1 MLRRSIC
8 LRRAG
13 AGVIIL
19 VAITAYLAGIAVAL
33 AVLGGSDGPGD
44 VLAAGTCESVGLISV
59 GDTGLCTHGPDPA
72 PPGEDPATI
81 SPAEFGP
88 AADFS
93 SAVCTGT
100 GTDGRR
106 VQVIYAR
113 RFDAP
118 NRLNEYLSSFRTWSA
133 QASQIYTDSAAQT
146 GGERYLRF
154 VHDSGCVID
163 VDSVTLSAAGASDF
177 NTMVGELTAKGYSSS
192 NRKYLVFLD
201 VNNDDICGLGTVY
214 PDDSAGTGN
223 TNNVVRGYA
232 LIYNGCWSNT
242 RTIVHELGHNFG
254 AVQASAPNAT
264 SWSHCTDEWDIM
276 CYEDG
281 SGERMV
287 VTCPDTTY
295 QGLLDCNH
303 NDYFHT
309 NPPAGN
315 YLASHWNVARSGW
328 LGISGAPP
336 PSTVPANN
344 LISRATVVGELPY
357 LNETN
362 TLWATTS
369 PFDPITEGER
379 CWGDFSKTVWYKF
392 TAPATGDYSFDT
404 IDSSYDTVIGT
415 FSGTPSNLTRLKCN
429 DDIVR
434 GTLDSRVVLT
444 NLAAGATVYV
454 MVGAYPR
461 PFEDS
466 PPAPGGYL
474 RFQVE
479 RLPKIVLSPTT
490 GAYASEIQFDL
501 SAFPANAN
509 VALTFDGAALALDG
523 APVTVRT
530 DGDGTAHGSFRIP
543 SAAKGKHTIGAES
556 GDEVV
561 TARVNVIPRLRVSPS
576 GGGAGATVRISL
588 TGYAAGETVRVRMRH
603 LNGSYISVP
612 VTLSNGSRTT
622 TPTVSSRGSGSF
634 TLTVPS
640 YIATGAN
647 AIRAD
652 GTTTDSRG
660 RVDFTVPGCSLP
672 VTGYAG
678 GTVTISCVSFRP
690 GEMVDVYLR
699 STSTAVLASFT
710 AGSDGAGNVAFKLPA
725 APGGSLAAIG
735 KGRSS
740 AWTASDTLTV
750 VPYLRLTPSSGP
762 AGTSISAK
770 LYGLRPGETVCVSW
784 AGATVTCN
792 LRADSA
798 GSSAGFTI
806 AIPVDAT
813 VGEHE
818 VTATGNQGSSAS
830 RTFTVTSG
838 GTGQPEPTSTPT
850 VQPTAT
856 VEPTITEE
864 LPATPLPTNTPTP
877 EPTSSA
883 LPAETPTASA
893 TATPSGTPEE
903 T

>member
-1 MLRRSIC
+1 MLRRSLC
-8 LRRAG
+8 LRRAV
-13 AGVIIL
+13 AGGIIL
-19 VAITAYLAGIAVAL
+19 VAVVAWLAGVAVAL
-33 AVLGGSDGPGD
+33 AVLGGSNGPGN
-44 VLAAGTCESVGLISV
+44 VLAASGSCEAVGLISV

-72 PPGEDPATI
+72 PPGEDPATV
-81 SPAEFGP
+81 SPAAFGA

-93 SAVCTGT
+93 QAVCTGN
-100 GTDGRR
+100 GSDGRR

-118 NRLNEYLSSFRTWSA
+118 NRFDEYRSSFRLWSA

-146 GGERYLRF
+146 GGQRYLRF
-154 VHDSGCVID
+154 VHDRSCVID

-192 NRKYLVFLD
+192 SRKYLVFLD

-214 PDDSAGTGN
+214 PDDSPGGGN
-223 TNNVVRGYA
+223 TNNIVRGYS

-281 SGERMV
+281 SGEPMMI
-287 VTCPDTTY
+287 TCPDATY

-315 YLASHWNVARSGW
+315 YLASHWNIARSGW

-344 LISRATVVGELPY
+344 LISRAIVVGELPY
-357 LNETN
+357 LHETN

-379 CWGDFSKTVWYKF
+379 CWGDFSKTVWYRF

-404 IDSSYDTVIGT
+404 IDSSYDTVVGT
-415 FSGTPSNLTRLKCN
+415 FSGTPENLTRLKCN
-429 DDIVR
+429 DDIQR
-434 GTLDSRVVLT
+434 GTLDSRVVLA
-444 NLAAGATVYV
+444 NLAQGSTVYI

-474 RFQVE
+474 RFQVK
-479 RLPKIVLSPTT
+479 RLPKIVLSPTS
-490 GAYASEIQFDL
+490 GVYASEIQFDL
-501 SAFPANAN
+501 SAFSPNAT
-509 VALTFDGAALALDG
+509 VALTFDGAPLALDG
-523 APVTVRT
+523 APVTVQT
-530 DGDGTAHGSFRIP
+530 DGNGTAHGSFRIP

-556 GDEVV
+556 GEEVA
-561 TARVNVIPRLRVSPS
+561 TARVNVKPRVRVTPT
-576 GGGAGATVRISL
+576 GGGTGATVRVSL
-588 TGYAAGETVRVRMRH
+588 TGYAAGEPVRVRIRH
-603 LNGSYISVP
+603 LNGSYLSVR
-612 VTLSNGSRTT
+612 VTLSNGSTTT
-622 TPTVSSRGSGSF
+622 TPTVSSKGSASF
-634 TLTVPS
+634 TFTVPS
-640 YIATGAN
+640 WAATGPN

-660 RVDFTVPGCSLP
+660 RVDFTVPGCTLP
-672 VTGYAG
+672 ITGYAG

-690 GEMVDVYLR
+690 GETVDIYLR
-699 STSTAVLASFT
+699 NTSTSVQASFT
-710 AGSDGAGNVAFKLPA
+710 AGSDGAGSVSFKLPA
-725 APGGSLAAIG
+725 VPGGSLAAIG

-740 AWTASDTLTV
+740 GWTASDDLTV

-770 LYGLRPGETVCVSW
+770 LYGLIPGETVCVDW
-784 AGATVTCN
+784 AATTVTCN
-792 LRADSA
+792 LRADSV
-798 GSSAGFTI
+798 GSTAGF
-806 AIPVDAT
+806 AIPVPVDAT
-813 VGEHE
+813 AGQYY
-818 VTATGNQGSSAS
+818 VTAEGNLGSVIG
-830 RTFTVTSG
+830 RFFTVTSG
-838 GTGQPEPTSTPT
+838 GAVQPDPTSTPT
-850 VQPTAT
+850 VEPTAQPT
-856 VEPTITEE
+856 EEIPPTAAPTE
-864 LPATPLPTNTPTP
+864 TPTP
-877 EPTSSA
+877 EPTST
-883 LPAETPTASA
+883 LPPTETPVPTETPTA
-893 TATPSGTPEE
+893 TPTES
-903 T
+903 